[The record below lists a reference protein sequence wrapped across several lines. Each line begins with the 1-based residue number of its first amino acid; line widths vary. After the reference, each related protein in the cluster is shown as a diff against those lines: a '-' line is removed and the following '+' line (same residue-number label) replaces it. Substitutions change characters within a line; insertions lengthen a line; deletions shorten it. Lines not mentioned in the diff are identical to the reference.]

1 MERVAQQIPDPRV
14 EDLVRAGRVRVALLE
29 GVAPGIRMDLTRAF
43 AARLGI
49 EVLPIEY
56 PTPAAAV
63 ESLNTGAC
71 DVGFLVIDPAR
82 AAVVD
87 FSPPILGRAFTY
99 LVPSGSKIRCVADAD
114 QPGVRIAVVRSHVS
128 ELALSRIVKHAEL
141 LRARISG
148 YRFRTAESRER
159 GGIRVAPRRSRQ
171 VFASD
176 ARLKGAGGPLRNRLL
191 SDGGP
196 EGPR

>member
-29 GVAPGIRMDLTRAF
+29 GVAPGIRMDLARAF

-56 PTPAAAV
+56 PTPTAAV
-63 ESLNTGAC
+63 ESLKTGAC

-87 FSPPILGRAFTY
+87 
-99 LVPSGSKIRCVADAD
+99 
-114 QPGVRIAVVRSHVS
+114 
-128 ELALSRIVKHAEL
+128 SRLHFWK
-141 LRARISG
+141 
-148 YRFRTAESRER
+148 
-159 GGIRVAPRRSRQ
+159 
-171 VFASD
+171 
-176 ARLKGAGGPLRNRLL
+176 GPLPISCPPAPKSAASRTQT
-191 SDGGP
+191 SP
-196 EGPR
+196 EFVSRWCALMPQSSL